1 MKTTI
6 EDTGD
11 ASHPAFAEMT
21 GLCAVMRRLTSPPP
35 SPSQPPPSHSWSGGL
50 ENAIGPSTST
60 TPSTANASSLRSI
73 IARSLEPAA
82 RPRVKGGGIASRSR
96 PTCRLVHGGRPQP
109 ERANPECRRAHEES
123 EWYSSY
129 APSGQREVVSPETR
143 VQPSPRGDLA
153 ITLSGG
159 GAPAA
164 YQVGVLRGLA
174 RHFPQARP
182 EILTGESAGAGH
194 RGFPGGPPRAPP
206 RGLGELPRPW
216 GRLPAPPG
224 FPVGGPPPAP

>member
-11 ASHPAFAEMT
+11 ASQTAFAEMT
-21 GLCAVMRRLTSPPP
+21 GLCAVMRRLTSPQ
-35 SPSQPPPSHSWSGGL
+35 SSSSQIPPSHSWSGGL

-129 APSGQREVVSPETR
+129 APSGHREVVSQETR

-159 GAPAA
+159 GARAA
-164 YQVGVLRGLA
+164 YQVRVLPGLA

-182 EILTGESAGAGH
+182 EILTGESAGAINVAYLA
-194 RGFPGGPPRAPP
+194 GPP
-206 RGLGELPRPW
+206 
-216 GRLPAPPG
+216 
-224 FPVGGPPPAP
+224 GPPPQGAQGVAAPRGQPTPHP